1 MTPIHSRSRLTPRTV
16 LLLGVAACLS
26 ALLIVLLGGDA
37 IPVAA
42 PEQADPASAV
52 AAAAVEDAALVE
64 PIAAQDGTN
73 LRLNGFDGRAVDSG
87 GRPDLPTWTVR
98 FECTVQDPTG
108 PLRNRVDVVIDGPDL
123 AFQGIARRQKNQKT
137 FEVQVPAEPGSL
149 AGATLFVA
157 TTKRALLHRHR
168 RPFRWF
174 PRFDHYRLGRAT
186 LSASYCDRDRL
197 EAAIPS
203 VFLEPPTMLGHI
215 QRGAF
220 PKAVDELLVW
230 TRPTRSSIHTLRWD
244 PSSFGRTIPFA
255 AFVDGGRWGAGERLP
270 EPDEPADPFQGSAPV
285 GSDVY
290 LYHPTG
296 VLDLTVDLRALP
308 AARSILVREAASTV
322 PAALTAAQLNERA
335 VGLGSGVTTLSDK
348 IVGRGLHENF
358 PVGKTML
365 RSGIYAVEAWSK
377 PNSAGLMNL
386 VASKSVTL
394 GAGTQKVTLR

>member
-1 MTPIHSRSRLTPRTV
+1 MVPIRSRPRLPSRIA
-16 LLLGVAACLS
+16 LLLGATACVG
-26 ALLIVLLGGDA
+26 ALLFGLLGGDA
-37 IPVAA
+37 VPPPAPAQTVPARLVA
-42 PEQADPASAV
+42 DT
-52 AAAAVEDAALVE
+52 AVEDAALVE
-64 PIAAQDGTN
+64 PIAAHDGTN

-108 PLRNRVDVVIDGPDL
+108 PLRSRMDVMIDGPDL

-137 FEVQVPAEPGSL
+137 FEVQVAAEPGSL

-186 LSASYCDRDRL
+186 FSANYCDRDRL
-197 EAAIPS
+197 EAAIPR
-203 VFLEPPTMLGHI
+203 VVLEPPTMLGHI

-230 TRPTRSSIHTLRWD
+230 TRPTRASTHTLRWD

-270 EPDEPADPFQGSAPV
+270 KPNELADPFQGSAPV

-296 VLDLTVDLRALP
+296 VLELTVDLRALP

-348 IVGRGLHENF
+348 VVGRGLHESF

-365 RSGIYAVEAWSK
+365 RSGNYAVEAWSK